1 MKYELILTMLLPMTL
16 LGALI
21 ASMIFYGIVKGS
33 TKLQR
38 KMANGT
44 EASRELLYGYLA
56 VNTDAGIQKKKTH
69 KSSAHR
75 AKVYDIAY
83 ERKIR
88 QGGRQAINN

>member
-21 ASMIFYGIVKGS
+21 ASMIFYVIVKGN
-33 TKLQR
+33 TKLQK

-44 EASRELLYGYLA
+44 DASRELLYGYLA
-56 VNTDAGIQKKKTH
+56 VNTDAGIQKRKTH
-69 KSSAHR
+69 GNAHK

-88 QGGRQAINN
+88 QSGR